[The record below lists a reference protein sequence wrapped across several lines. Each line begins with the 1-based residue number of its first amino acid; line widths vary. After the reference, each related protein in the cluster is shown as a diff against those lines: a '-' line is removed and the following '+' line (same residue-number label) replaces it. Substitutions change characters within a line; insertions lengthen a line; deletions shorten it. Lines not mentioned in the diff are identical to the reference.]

1 MKKHDII
8 LIKGVIYLKK
18 NFNYQVSYEI
28 WENFQAL
35 AQKTGIKKNKLC
47 ETAILLL
54 LEKFREVFKNES
66 YETAVLLLSKE
77 VVNDEDNKERNNNN
91 STDS

>member
-18 NFNYQVSYEI
+18 NFNYQVSYEL
-28 WENFQAL
+28 WENFQTL

-54 LEKFREVFKNES
+54 LKKFREVFENES
-66 YETAVLLLSKE
+66 YEAAVLLLSKE
-77 VVNDEDNKERNNNN
+77 VVNDENNEKRNNSN